1 MKKTFSILIYF
12 VSLFHFY
19 GQEVR
24 NDDLG
29 DVTDNFQNLFFKALE
44 QKGIENYEKAIVLLN
59 KCNTINPNNA
69 AINFELGKNYYET
82 NNFTLAENTFKKAD
96 SLKPN
101 NIWIL
106 ESLYKLYNASINNE
120 KVIETL
126 QKLQEISP
134 LYEEKL
140 LQFYIKVNEDEK
152 AIALIDK
159 LDKKGFNKNR
169 EDLRHQIYSSNGSF
183 KKQIK
188 FIENKISNKTANE
201 DDFIRLT
208 YVYSKTK
215 KQDKSFE
222 TAILFTQTYPK
233 SDIPHLSL
241 YKFYLNENDIDNAT
255 KSMFRVLKS
264 NTLKE
269 SNKSRVIN
277 DFFNYT
283 KQNKQYLPEL
293 EKAISI
299 YPTIEIRSKIALFYN
314 QNNNKKGNQ
323 YIKSVTKNNAT
334 SFDDLKL
341 LGTVFLKD
349 NRIEDALENSKK
361 ALSLFPAQPI
371 FYLQQAK
378 AYNRN
383 KQGQKAIDSLEFG
396 LDYLIDNL
404 KMRASFY
411 NEMSKAYEL
420 LKNNKKKDFY
430 LQKAKKISKQ
440 L

>member
-44 QKGIENYEKAIVLLN
+44 QKGIENYEKAIILLN

-82 NNFTLAENTFKKAD
+82 NNFTLAENTLKKAD

-126 QKLQEISP
+126 QKLQEINP

-222 TAILFTQTYPK
+222 TAILFTKTYPK

-269 SNKSRVIN
+269 TNKSRVLN

-299 YPTIEIRSKIALFYN
+299 YPTIEIKSKIALFYN

-323 YIKSVTKNNAT
+323 YIKSVSKNNAT
-334 SFDDLKL
+334 SFNDLKL
-341 LGTVFLKD
+341 LGSVFLKE
-349 NRIEDALENSKK
+349 NRNIDAIENSEK
-361 ALSLFPAQPI
+361 AISLFPAQPI
-371 FYLQQAK
+371 FYLQLGK
-378 AYNRN
+378 AYNREN
-383 KQGQKAIDSLEFG
+383 QPKTAIKSLIFG
-396 LDYLIDNL
+396 LDYLIENIKMELEFYQELSKSYGLLNEIKKQEEYL
-404 KMRASFY
+404 K
-411 NEMSKAYEL
+411 
-420 LKNNKKKDFY
+420 
-430 LQKAKKISKQ
+430 KAKSLSK
-440 L
+440 